1 MILTFVAQ
9 FCIIGGDLS
18 YKNMKK
24 LLYCCIFAL
33 FVLAPSLVNAADK
46 VEFVLFHSNTCPHC
60 KAEITFIDRELM
72 SEYSDKVDFQ
82 LYEVSENQENQQ
94 MLSQYLYYYKGQ
106 GGSVPITFIDGEII
120 YGYGDDKTSG
130 AHLRE
135 VIDHKLQLKG
145 WFEKT
150 DVAGNTGEQIIIP
163 MIGAIN
169 PRTFSLPLLTVIIGL
184 LDGFNPC
191 AMWALLFLI
200 SLLLGMENRK
210 RMILLGSI
218 FIVASGAV
226 YFVFMTAWLHFILFI
241 GMIFW
246 VRLIIGAGGIG
257 VGSKNLWDYWKNRKI
272 DGVVCVVSQNKNTQT
287 TFEKIKNIV
296 HRQGLWWSI
305 LGIVL
310 LGFSVNLVELACS
323 AGFPAIYTQVLALN
337 GTPMWQKYLY
347 MLGYIFFYMLD
358 DLIVFIIAVVTLKSR
373 VVGGKFAKYSNL
385 IGGALI
391 LILGALLILKPEWL
405 MFG

>member
-1 MILTFVAQ
+1 
-9 FCIIGGDLS
+9 
-18 YKNMKK
+18 MKK
-24 LLYCCIFAL
+24 LFYCFVISLFLFAP
-33 FVLAPSLVNAADK
+33 FVAKAVDAKEK
-46 VEFVLFHSNTCPHC
+46 VEFVLFHSKTCSHC
-60 KAEITFIDRELM
+60 KAEIAFIDKELRP
-72 SEYSDKVDFQ
+72 EYGDIVNFS
-82 LYEVSENQENQQ
+82 LYEVSESQENQQ
-94 MLSQYLYYYKGQ
+94 MLSQYLYYYKGH
-106 GGSVPITFIDGEII
+106 GESVPITFIDGEIV

-135 VIDHKLQLKG
+135 VIDQKLQLKG
-145 WFEKT
+145 WFDEQKT
-150 DVAGNTGEQIIIP
+150 DVVGNTGEQIIIP
-163 MIGAIN
+163 MLGPIN
-169 PRTFSLPLLTVIIGL
+169 PRTFSLPVLTVIIGL

-200 SLLLGMENRK
+200 SLLLGMENRR

-226 YFVFMTAWLHFILFI
+226 YFVFMAAWLHFLLFI

-246 VRLIIGAGGIG
+246 IRLIIGAAGIG
-257 VGSKNLWDYWKNRKI
+257 VGSKNLWDYWKNRKA
-272 DGVVCVVSQNKNTQT
+272 DGVVCEVSQNKNTQT

-305 LGIVL
+305 FGIVL

-337 GTPMWQKYLY
+337 GLPVWQKYLY

-358 DLIVFIIAVVTLKSR
+358 DMIVFLIAAVTLKSR
-373 VVGGKFAKYSNL
+373 VVGSKFAKYSNL
-385 IGGALI
+385 IGGLLI
-391 LILGALLILKPEWL
+391 LILGILLILKPEWL
-405 MFG
+405 MVL

>member
-1 MILTFVAQ
+1 
-9 FCIIGGDLS
+9 
-18 YKNMKK
+18 MKK
-24 LLYCCIFAL
+24 LLYCYIVVL
-33 FVLAPSLVNAADK
+33 FLLAPLSANAADK
-46 VEFVLFHSNTCPHC
+46 VSFVLFHSKTCSHC
-60 KAEITFIDRELM
+60 KAEIAFIDKQLRP
-72 SEYSDKVDFQ
+72 EYGDKVDFQ
-82 LYEVSENQENQQ
+82 LYEVSENEENQQ
-94 MLSQYLYYYKGQ
+94 MLSQYLYYYKGE
-106 GGSVPITFIDGEII
+106 GGSVPITFIDGDIM

-130 AHLRE
+130 AHLKE
-135 VIDHKLQLKG
+135 VIEQKLRLKG
-145 WFEKT
+145 WSDGEKT
-150 DVAGNTGEQIIIP
+150 DVVGNTGEQIIIP

-169 PRTFSLPLLTVIIGL
+169 PRTFSLPLLTVIVGL

-200 SLLLGMENRK
+200 SLLLGMENRR

-218 FIVASGAV
+218 FIIASGAV
-226 YFVFMTAWLHFILFI
+226 YFIFMAAWLKFILFI
-241 GMIFW
+241 GMILA
-246 VRLIIGAGGIG
+246 VRLVIGIVGIG
-257 VGSKNLWDYWKNRKI
+257 VGSKNLWDWWKNRKL
-272 DGVVCVVSQNKNTQT
+272 DGVVCEVSSNKKTQT

-296 HRQGLWWSI
+296 HRQSLWWSI

-358 DLIVFIIAVVTLKSR
+358 DMIVFIIATVTLKSR
-373 VVGGKFAKYSNL
+373 IVGGKFAKYSNL
-385 IGGALI
+385 IGGLLI
-391 LILGALLILKPEWL
+391 LILGILLIFKPEWL

>member
-1 MILTFVAQ
+1 M
-9 FCIIGGDLS
+9 
-18 YKNMKK
+18 MKK
-24 LLYCCIFAL
+24 LFYCSIVLL
-33 FVLAPSLVNAADK
+33 FFFLPLAVKAIDTNYGPNQPKEK
-46 VEFVLFHSNTCPHC
+46 VEFTLFHSKTCSHC
-60 KAEITFIDRELM
+60 KAEISFIDKKLRP
-72 SEYSDKVDFQ
+72 EYSDKVDFQ
-82 LYEVSENQENQQ
+82 FYEVSENQENQQ
-94 MLSQYLYYYKGQ
+94 MLSQYLYFYKGE

-120 YGYGDDKTSG
+120 YGYGDDKSSG
-130 AHLRE
+130 VHLKE
-135 VIDHKLQLKG
+135 VIEQKLQLKG

-163 MIGAIN
+163 VLGPIN
-169 PRTFSLPLLTVIIGL
+169 PRTFSLPVLTVIIGL

-218 FIVASGAV
+218 FIIASGIV
-226 YFVFMTAWLHFILFI
+226 YFIFMAAWLKFILFV
-241 GMIFW
+241 GMLFA
-246 VRLIIGAGGIG
+246 VRLVIGLVGIG
-257 VGSKNLWDYWKNRKI
+257 VGGKNLWDYWKNRKA
-272 DGVVCVVSQNKNTQT
+272 DGVVCEVSQNKKTQT

-296 HRQGLWWSI
+296 HRQSLWWSI

-310 LGFSVNLVELACS
+310 LGFSVNLVEMACS

-337 GTPMWQKYLY
+337 GLPIWQKYLY

-358 DLIVFIIAVVTLKSR
+358 DMIVFIIAAVTLKSHI
-373 VVGGKFAKYSNL
+373 VGSKFAKYSNL

-391 LILGALLILKPEWL
+391 LILGILLILKPEWL